1 MSLINDY
8 LKKTQD
14 EAPPPDNPGDVP
26 PILKSGGKGGS
37 GKLAIRI
44 SVIAVLGII
53 AGVVYYNFRSSVR
66 KTDSPP
72 ALVASSLS
80 EGTLPYPA
88 RSNAP
93 ATTLATRTAEDPSKA
108 GENFPAAGAI
118 AAVSAGEASKPTPIE
133 SITPAVKPAQTEP
146 STEVTVQQAVKAI
159 ESNSEAPKNPSPQPR
174 QATQIAQ
181 ASPTVTIAHIQKPEK
196 PKTVEVDLNHYFQIG
211 LLAQQDGDFQEA
223 EKFYHEVLLQDP
235 AHMGALT
242 NLAAVYIHQKKTTDA
257 EKTLRKILR
266 IDPKNTKAIV
276 NLGIIDLTLN
286 QREQAKMRFQE
297 ALRIN
302 PREETALINL
312 AFLAQ
317 QEDNTDLAEKC
328 YKDILSI
335 DSENS
340 DVLLAYASLLEKNS
354 RFAEALS
361 CYQKSLELPE
371 VIDNEQLYGRV
382 RDRIDLLRYYYSPQ
396 R

>member
-26 PILKSGGKGGS
+26 PLLKSGGKGGS

-44 SVIAVLGII
+44 SVIAALGII
-53 AGVVYYNFRSSVR
+53 AGVVYYNFQSSMR
-66 KTDSPP
+66 KTNPPP
-72 ALVASSLS
+72 ALVASLS
-80 EGTLPYPA
+80 EGTLPYST

-93 ATTLATRTAEDPSKA
+93 ATTSATRTADDPSKIR
-108 GENFPAAGAI
+108 GNFPAAGAI
-118 AAVSAGEASKPTPIE
+118 AAVSAGEASKPAPTE

-146 STEVTVQQAVKAI
+146 SPEVTVQQPAKAI
-159 ESNSEAPKNPSPQPR
+159 GTNPDAAKNPSPQPR
-174 QATQIAQ
+174 QTTQIAQ
-181 ASPTVTIAHIQKPEK
+181 ASPTVKIAPIQKPEK
-196 PKTVEVDLNHYFQIG
+196 SKIVEVDLNHYFQIG

-223 EKFYHEVLLQDP
+223 EKFYREVLLQDP

-242 NLAAVYIHQKKTTDA
+242 NLAAVYIHQKKITDA
-257 EKTLRKILR
+257 EKILRKILR

-276 NLGIIDLTLN
+276 NLGIINLTFN

-317 QEDNTDLAEKC
+317 QENNTALAEKC

-340 DVLLAYASLLEKNS
+340 EVLLAYASLLEKNS

-361 CYQKSLELPE
+361 CYQKSLEMPT

>member
-14 EAPPPDNPGDVP
+14 EAPPPDDPGDVP
-26 PILKSGGKGGS
+26 PLLKSGGKGGS

-44 SVIAVLGII
+44 SVIAALGLI
-53 AGVVYYNFRSSVR
+53 AGVVYYNFQPSMR
-66 KTDSPP
+66 KTNPHRD
-72 ALVASSLS
+72 LVASLS
-80 EGTLPYPA
+80 EGTLPYSA
-88 RSNAP
+88 RSKAP
-93 ATTLATRTAEDPSKA
+93 ANTSTSATGNAENPS
-108 GENFPAAGAI
+108 ENFPAAGAI
-118 AAVSAGEASKPTPIE
+118 AAVSAGEASKPAPIE
-133 SITPAVKPAQTEP
+133 SITPAVKPAQTGP
-146 STEVTVQQAVKAI
+146 SPEVTVQQPAKAI
-159 ESNSEAPKNPSPQPR
+159 GTNPEAAKNPSPQPR
-174 QATQIAQ
+174 QTTQIAQ
-181 ASPTVTIAHIQKPEK
+181 ASPTVKIAPIQKPEK
-196 PKTVEVDLNHYFQIG
+196 SKIVEVDLNHYFQIG
-211 LLAQQDGDFQEA
+211 LVAQQDGDFQEA
-223 EKFYHEVLLQDP
+223 EKFYREVLLQDP
-235 AHMGALT
+235 AHMDALT
-242 NLAAVYIHQKKTTDA
+242 NLAAVYIHQKKITDA
-257 EKTLRKILR
+257 EKILRKILR

-276 NLGIIDLTLN
+276 NLGIINLTFN

-317 QEDNTDLAEKC
+317 QENNTALAEKC

-340 DVLLAYASLLEKNS
+340 EVLLAYASLLEKNS

-361 CYQKSLELPE
+361 CYQKSLEMPT